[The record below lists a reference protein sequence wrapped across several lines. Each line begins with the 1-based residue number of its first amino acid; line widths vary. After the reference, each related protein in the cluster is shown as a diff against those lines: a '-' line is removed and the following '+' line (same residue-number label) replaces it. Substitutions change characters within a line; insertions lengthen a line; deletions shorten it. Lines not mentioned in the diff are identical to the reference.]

1 MKKTANTSLVFRR
14 IPLEHMV
21 VVCWTDSS
29 LFGNRGEEVDELS
42 AFDVHTVRSQMG
54 CLVGICDRRG
64 FGEWSETPISIID
77 WCSRSQ
83 HRVTVSTFAA
93 ETSAA
98 CIGHGM
104 GAYARAIIGEILCP
118 GAHPSEICDDQMPMI
133 QITDCKSLYDHIKA
147 DARVPDCRKTAIHLA
162 SLKSDVSAGVDRCET
177 KSELRWVPSRW
188 QLADVFTKKGLSKR
202 AREILS
208 EGITRFHEISNQERK
223 RRRAEASKKHVA
235 ASESTLSKV
244 DG

>member
-1 MKKTANTSLVFRR
+1 MKKSASTALVFRR
-14 IPLEHMV
+14 IPLEHMT

-42 AFDVHTVRSQMG
+42 PFDVHEVRSQMG
-54 CLVGICDRRG
+54 CLVGICDHRG
-64 FGEWSETPISIID
+64 LSAWSETPVSFID

-104 GAYARAIIGEILCP
+104 GAYARALIGEILCP
-118 GAHPSEICDDQMPMI
+118 GVQPQDVSDDQVRLI

-147 DARVPDCRKTAIHLA
+147 DARVPDCKKTAIHLA
-162 SLKSDVSAGVDRCET
+162 ALKSDVGAGIERAAGKCEL
-177 KSELRWVPSRW
+177 KWVASRW
-188 QLADVFTKKGLSKR
+188 QLADVLTKRGLAKR
-202 AREILS
+202 ARELLQT
-208 EGITRFHEISNQERK
+208 GITRFHEISQQEQK
-223 RRRAEASKKHVA
+223 RRRAAKQK
-235 ASESTLSKV
+235 
-244 DG
+244 